1 MVLEEKKNPFTLG
14 GKEKGEGVCGRCY
27 RFFDSSTRKEITS
40 SILYGG
46 DFFSLSRANAKKFA
60 AMAKKFNPDVVI
72 CGPCFN
78 YANYGIMAAKS
89 AEAISELTN
98 IPAFAIMSQECEK
111 AIETYK
117 DKVTIL
123 KMPKKGGIGLN
134 ESLSAMCE
142 YAKMLVD
149 KKDTAEFLEK
159 HAY

>member
-1 MVLEEKKNPFTLG
+1 MKECDLIILFDLPTKVCLESVKSRIGTKREDMPWVETEETFEGEFKQWIQEFSDESLPEIYQLLEK
-14 GKEKGEGVCGRCY
+14 
-27 RFFDSSTRKEITS
+27 
-40 SILYGG
+40 
-46 DFFSLSRANAKKFA
+46 
-60 AMAKKFNPDVVI
+60 
-72 CGPCFN
+72 
-78 YANYGIMAAKS
+78 
-89 AEAISELTN
+89 
-98 IPAFAIMSQECEK
+98 
-111 AIETYK
+111 YK

>member
-1 MVLEEKKNPFTLG
+1 MVYCTN
-14 GKEKGEGVCGRCY
+14 
-27 RFFDSSTRKEITS
+27 RKQITMT
-40 SILYGG
+40 
-46 DFFSLSRANAKKFA
+46 NTK
-60 AMAKKFNPDVVI
+60 
-72 CGPCFN
+72 
-78 YANYGIMAAKS
+78 
-89 AEAISELTN
+89 ISELEKLEELILEYKNESDVKKKHVAYLRLIEETLKLVKKIVLSFYPFPGN
-98 IPAFAIMSQECEK
+98 ISRDDLIQVGAVGVLK